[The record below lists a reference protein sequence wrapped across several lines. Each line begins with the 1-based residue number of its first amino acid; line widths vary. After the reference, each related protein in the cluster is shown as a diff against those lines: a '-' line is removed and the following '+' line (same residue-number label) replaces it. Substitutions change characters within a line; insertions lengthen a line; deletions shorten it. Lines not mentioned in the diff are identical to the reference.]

1 MAASAVAINA
11 ASKKGF
17 IETAVS
23 LEKQARGMEALIEE
37 QVTKEVEATKED
49 AKRLQAVA
57 KAYAAAAAEAAAA
70 AKPAKRGLRTSTV
83 LRYEVLEDAADPGFV
98 SSPSSIAAFRSFNS
112 SPTASSAS
120 MSCSSVD

>member
-1 MAASAVAINA
+1 M
-11 ASKKGF
+11 
-17 IETAVS
+17 
-23 LEKQARGMEALIEE
+23 IEE
-37 QVTKEVEATKED
+37 QVSKAVEAVHED
-49 AKRLQAVA
+49 AKKLQAVA

-98 SSPSSIAAFRSFNS
+98 PSPSSIEAFRSFNS
-112 SPTASSAS
+112 SPAASSAS

>member
-1 MAASAVAINA
+1 M
-11 ASKKGF
+11 
-17 IETAVS
+17 
-23 LEKQARGMEALIEE
+23 IEE
-37 QVTKEVEATKED
+37 QVSKAVEAAHED

-57 KAYAAAAAEAAAA
+57 KAYAAAAAETAAA
-70 AKPAKRGLRTSTV
+70 AKMRFRASTV

-98 SSPSSIAAFRSFNS
+98 SSPSSIEAFRSFDS